1 MTVPTWPG
9 TLPQRVQRGFTESVG
24 KNVLRTPMDAGPA
37 KTRIRFERPST
48 MSVEFL
54 MTTAE
59 ATTFESF
66 VNTTLS
72 GGVLRFT
79 FTHPR
84 KETLVEV
91 RIVAS
96 QDGGMYNIA
105 YMAPGYWTVTM
116 QWEILP

>member
-1 MTVPTWPG
+1 
-9 TLPQRVQRGFTESVG
+9 
-24 KNVLRTPMDAGPA
+24 MDAGPA

-59 ATTFESF
+59 VTIFESF

-84 KETLVEV
+84 KLSSVEV
-91 RIVAS
+91 RIVAG
-96 QDGGMYNIA
+96 QDGGMYNVT
-105 YMAPGYWTVTM
+105 YVAPGYWGITM